1 MIRLLSVLCGAAL
14 LVWLVV
20 SSDVPSLLAD
30 LSRIGPRLF
39 VILALEVVVNAFA
52 TLGWWFTL
60 PRAERTV
67 SLWRL
72 FWIRTAGTALNQA
85 IPSATLGGEAA
96 KVVLLRPQI
105 SSDVVAASLLAA
117 RMSFSSAKALFIAVG
132 LATVWSRLQLPRAG
146 SLALLASF
154 ALLLIGIGLFA
165 TLQLRGFRAGT
176 IGALSRVRLP
186 GRWVALTGDWLHGVD
201 AHLWDLYRTRR
212 GDLARSLGA
221 HLCGLGCG
229 ILQIVLLMAWLGL
242 SFDLSAALGI
252 EAFTTLVGFV
262 MFVVPASLGVQEGGR
277 VLIFAALGLPRSA
290 ALAVGITFR
299 VISLI
304 EIAMGLCAW
313 VALHHRGAPGRVSA
327 DGAGAR

>member
-20 SSDVPSLLAD
+20 SSDVASLLAD

-39 VILALEVVVNAFA
+39 VILGLEAVVNVFS

-67 SLWRL
+67 SFWRL
-72 FWIRTAGTALNQA
+72 FWIRSAGTALNQA
-85 IPSATLGGEAA
+85 TPTASLGGEAA
-96 KVVLLRPQI
+96 KIVLLRPRI

-132 LATVWSRLQLPRAG
+132 LAAVWSRLTLPREG
-146 SLALLASF
+146 SLALLAGF
-154 ALLLIGIGLFA
+154 ALLLVGISLFA
-165 TLQLRGFRAGT
+165 ALQLRGFRAGT
-176 IGALSRVRLP
+176 MGALRRVRLP
-186 GRWVALTGDWLHGVD
+186 TRWIAVTGDWLHGVD

-229 ILQIVLLMAWLGL
+229 VLQIVLLMAWLDL
-242 SFDLSAALGI
+242 SFDPGAAFGI
-252 EAFTTLVGFV
+252 EAFSTLIGFV
-262 MFVVPASLGVQEGGR
+262 MFVVPASIGVQEGGR
-277 VLIFAALGLPRSA
+277 VVIFAALGLPRSA

-304 EIAMGLCAW
+304 EIAVGLCAW
-313 VALHHRGAPGRVSA
+313 VALQHRRAPGHVSA
-327 DGAGAR
+327 NGARAR